1 MTETGKIRIAKDK
14 AELVRSLTVSG
25 GKTGAFQTFADVVVF
40 AATLGAKHKKRVP
53 LEEISK
59 KEPGPIR
66 IEQFISMGYDVVIK
80 LLAIVET
87 QDVKILSPTEEELEK
102 QRHQIFEEYANGG
115 LEIIQNEV
123 RGAVDYLERI
133 LLLLSYERTS
143 KDRTNEEFDLSR
155 FLS

>member
-53 LEEISK
+53 LEGVSK

-80 LLAIVET
+80 LLAVVET
-87 QDVKILSPTEEELEK
+87 QDVETLSPTEEELEK

-123 RGAVDYLERI
+123 FGAVDYLERI

-143 KDRTNEEFDLSR
+143 KDRTDGEFDLSR
-155 FLS
+155 FLP